1 MRKIITKTNPKSFEK
16 KPHTI
21 FANIPMRKQIQADGH
36 FYALQEHYNPTH
48 SKDSKTKSR
57 SAIPPHR
64 EDNGA

>member
-1 MRKIITKTNPKSFEK
+1 MRKPIE
-16 KPHTI
+16 
-21 FANIPMRKQIQADGH
+21 ADGH

-57 SAIPPHR
+57 SAIPPHH